1 MNSWDVGRPTALIRD
16 APGCR
21 PRTID
26 AVDPT
31 LAAVLGGVVGAAL
44 ALLSLGAVILSE
56 RSQRKVPES
65 PDPFVPLGVATVLSV
80 LRSSAVV
87 MGAEDQVLQASA
99 PAHVLGI
106 VRGERLVVEELLTM
120 VRAVRRDG
128 EIRQQDLEIVRGR
141 LGATQ
146 YVSARVAPL
155 GSQLVLVLVE
165 DRTRERRLDAIRR
178 DFVVNVSHELK
189 TPIGALIL
197 LADAVSEASD
207 DPEAVQRFSGRMRV
221 EAARL
226 SRLVKEIIEL
236 SRLQGDDPLENPGP
250 VDVSAVV
257 EQAVDRCRVDAED
270 RGISLVVRTDPGLE
284 VMGSEDQLSIAI
296 GNLVENAVNYS
307 PDDTR
312 VAVAAHAVDDLVEV
326 TVSDQGVGIPTGE
339 LERIFE
345 RFYRVDR
352 ARSRETGG
360 TGLGLSI
367 VKHTASIHGGDV
379 RVWSV
384 EGQGST
390 FTVRLPLRLDPTTGE
405 PTGSFDQQR
414 SVTTPPPQ
422 RTPESTEQSGS
433 EIPLPGRSP
442 AGQLAAV
449 EDEPR

>member
-1 MNSWDVGRPTALIRD
+1 
-16 APGCR
+16 
-21 PRTID
+21 
-26 AVDPT
+26 VDPT
-31 LAAVLGGVVGAAL
+31 LAAVLGGVIGAAL
-44 ALLSLGAVILSE
+44 ALLSLGAMMLSE
-56 RSQRKVPES
+56 RAQRTIPES
-65 PDPFVPLGVATVLSV
+65 PDPMVPSGVATVLSV

-87 MGAEDQVLQASA
+87 MGPEDQVLQASA

-106 VRGERLVVEELLTM
+106 VRGERLVVDDLLTM

-165 DRTRERRLDAIRR
+165 DRTRERRLEAIRR
-178 DFVVNVSHELK
+178 DFTVNVSHELK

-221 EAARL
+221 EASRL

-250 VDVSAVV
+250 VDINGVIDT
-257 EQAVDRCRVDAED
+257 AVDRCRIDAED
-270 RGISLVVRTDPGLE
+270 RDIKIVVKSEPDLE
-284 VMGSEDQLSIAI
+284 VMGSEDQLAMAI

-307 PDDTR
+307 PDGTR
-312 VAVAAHAVDDLVEV
+312 VAVAAHPIGDLVEV
-326 TVSDQGVGIPTGE
+326 TVSDQGVGIPSSD

-367 VKHTASIHGGDV
+367 VKHIASIHGGDV

-390 FTVRLPLRLDPTTGE
+390 FTMRLPLRLE
-405 PTGSFDQQR
+405 PAPGQTGSSSQAEPA
-414 SVTTPPPQ
+414 VPLTP
-422 RTPESTEQSGS
+422 TPSGQITKETAS
-433 EIPLPGRSP
+433 
-442 AGQLAAV
+442 
-449 EDEPR
+449 